1 MNNIQTI
8 DRLIHIDALVTVY
21 NSIRPKGFYFPGESH
36 NFWECEYIQEGMVTA
51 TADERVYQL
60 GAGKLLIHSPMEF
73 HRAWA
78 DKNCAPWIVNISF
91 LAHGELTQKL
101 AGQCFD
107 LRPEQQKE
115 FIEIA
120 ETFKRAKN
128 INFAENHY
136 AYRAALARTAAL
148 LEAFLIDLADNEKY
162 SSPALSLNDQRYSSI
177 VQAMKANC
185 HKNLSL
191 DELAQL
197 CQMSVS
203 NMKRIFR
210 MYSDVGIAKYYL
222 TLRIRYA
229 MELLE
234 NGEQAN
240 HIAEIMNFS
249 DPAYFYTVFKR
260 ETGMTPAQYR
270 DRKVLQ

>member
-1 MNNIQTI
+1 MNNIQTV
-8 DRLIHIDALVTVY
+8 DRLIQIDGLVTVY

-36 NFWECEYIQEGMVTA
+36 NFWECEYIQEGTVTA

-60 GAGKLLIHSPMEF
+60 GAGKLLIHRPMEF

-78 DKNCAPWIVNISF
+78 DKNCAPWIINISF
-91 LAHGELTQKL
+91 LAHGELTKKL
-101 AGQCFD
+101 EEQCFD

-115 FIEIA
+115 FMEIA
-120 ETFKRAKN
+120 ETFKRAKSM
-128 INFAENHY
+128 NFTENQY
-136 AYRAALARTAAL
+136 AYRAALNRTAAL
-148 LEAFLIDLADNEKY
+148 LEAFLIDLEDDEKY
-162 SSPALSLNDQRYSSI
+162 SSPALSLNDKRYSAI
-177 VQAMKANC
+177 VQTMKANC

-191 DELAQL
+191 DELANL

-210 MYSDVGIAKYYL
+210 LYSDVGIAKYYL
-222 TLRIRYA
+222 TLRIRHA

-234 NGEQAN
+234 EGVTAN
-240 HIAEIMNFS
+240 QIAEIMNFS
-249 DPAYFYTVFKR
+249 DSAYFYTVFKR

-270 DRKVLQ
+270 DRNILR